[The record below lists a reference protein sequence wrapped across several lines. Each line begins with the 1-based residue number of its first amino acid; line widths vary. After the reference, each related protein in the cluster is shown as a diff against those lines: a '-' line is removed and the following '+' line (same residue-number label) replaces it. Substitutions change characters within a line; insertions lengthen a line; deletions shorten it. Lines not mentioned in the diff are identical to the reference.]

1 LLYFSTDKQQTYWS
15 EQRLQPC
22 DAHNQCFQKHNIIE
36 ALQCLYKYPQE
47 LLYILICDAFTCKGT
62 SKIILCFIVSYNYG
76 NQVMQTQFKNALK
89 MVNIVTIFYI
99 EYYILKLKISGKILI
114 F

>member
-22 DAHNQCFQKHNIIE
+22 DAHNQCFQKHNVIE

-47 LLYILICDAFTCKGT
+47 LLYILICDAFTWKGT
-62 SKIILCFIVSYNYG
+62 SKIILCFIASYVITMATKSCKHNLRMHWKWLILYPFSI
-76 NQVMQTQFKNALK
+76 Q
-89 MVNIVTIFYI
+89 NITF
-99 EYYILKLKISGKILI
+99 
-114 F
+114 

>member
-1 LLYFSTDKQQTYWS
+1 MFH
-15 EQRLQPC
+15 C
-22 DAHNQCFQKHNIIE
+22 V
-36 ALQCLYKYPQE
+36 
-47 LLYILICDAFTCKGT
+47 IC
-62 SKIILCFIVSYNYG
+62 YNYG

-99 EYYILKLKISGKILI
+99 AYYILKLKITSKTLI